1 MALRITGV
9 TRWLEERWYQGKTPG
24 PGLLTLA
31 WLFAGMVGLRRA
43 LYRSG
48 WLAVERLDCPVV
60 VVGNLTV
67 GGAGKTP
74 LTLALV
80 EGLRARG
87 WRPGVVSRGFGG
99 DTQHATLLPAAPDPT
114 RFGDEPCLIAERSG
128 VPVAVARRR
137 ADAGRLLR
145 TLRDVNVLI
154 ADDALQH
161 LALARDIEVLVIDG
175 RRLFGNGRLLPA
187 GPLRELPSRAARC
200 DFRVLNGDRVTI
212 SAANEAAVAAIAD
225 AWPMALQIERAV
237 RLDGKG
243 ERGLDSFRGEA
254 INAMAG
260 IADPARFFAALAGTG
275 VSASLH
281 PFADHHPFQ
290 AGDFAFDD
298 GRPLLMT
305 EKDAVKCR
313 AFSRPNWYYV
323 PADCL
328 LDPAFLDAVHARL
341 LTFASLT
348 R

>member
-1 MALRITGV
+1 M
-9 TRWLEERWYQGKTPG
+9 TRWLEDRWYQGKSVG
-24 PGLLTLA
+24 PGLLALA
-31 WLFAGMVGLRRA
+31 WIFGVVARLRRS

-48 WLAVERLDCPVV
+48 WLVVERLDCPVL

-74 LTLALV
+74 LTLGLV
-80 EGLRARG
+80 EGLLARG
-87 WRPGVVSRGFGG
+87 WRPGVISRGFGG
-99 DTQHATLLPAAPDPT
+99 DAQGATLLPDAPDPA

-137 ADAGRLLR
+137 AEAGRLLR
-145 TLRDVNVLI
+145 TKCEVNVLI

-175 RRLFGNGRLLPA
+175 RRLFGNARLLPA
-187 GPLRELPSRAARC
+187 GPLREPPAHALRC
-200 DFRVLNGDRVTI
+200 DFRVVNGEVV
-212 SAANEAAVAAIAD
+212 AANVAVDGVAAAIVD

-254 INAMAG
+254 INALAG
-260 IADPARFFAALAGTG
+260 IADPARFFAALAGKG
-275 VSASLH
+275 LSANLH

-290 AGDFAFDD
+290 AADFGFDD

-313 AFSRPNWYYV
+313 VFSRPNWYYV

-328 LDPAFLDAVHARL
+328 LDPAFLDSVHARL
-341 LTFASLT
+341 TAIVNPQP
-348 R
+348 

>member
-1 MALRITGV
+1 MSKAHLTAWLEQRWYDGVAAGVVLRLLAIVFACLAALRRT
-9 TRWLEERWYQGKTPG
+9 
-24 PGLLTLA
+24 
-31 WLFAGMVGLRRA
+31 
-43 LYRSG
+43 LYRWGVLKSD
-48 WLAVERLDCPVV
+48 RLDCPVL

-74 LTLALV
+74 LTLGLV

-87 WRPGVVSRGFGG
+87 WRPGVMSRGFGG
-99 DTQHATLLPAAPDPT
+99 DAQRATVLPDAPDPT
-114 RFGDEPCLIAERSG
+114 QFGDEPCLIAERTG

-137 ADAGRLLR
+137 AEAGRLLR
-145 TLRDVNVLI
+145 KTCDVNVLI

-161 LALARDIEVLVIDG
+161 VALARDIEVLVIDG

-200 DFRVLNGDRVTI
+200 DFRVLNGDAVAAG
-212 SAANEAAVAAIAD
+212 AANAAVATAIAD

-237 RLDGKG
+237 RLDGNG
-243 ERGLDSFRGEA
+243 ERGLESFRGQA
-254 INAMAG
+254 VNAMAG
-260 IADPARFFAALAGTG
+260 IADPARFFAALAGKG
-275 VSASLH
+275 LSASLH
-281 PFADHHPFQ
+281 PFPDHHPFQ
-290 AGDFAFDD
+290 AGDFGFDD

-323 PADCL
+323 PAECL

-341 LTFASLT
+341 LTFASLD

>member
-1 MALRITGV
+1 MNKQRLTAWLENRWYGGVAPGLVLRLLEALFARLAALR
-9 TRWLEERWYQGKTPG
+9 Q
-24 PGLLTLA
+24 
-31 WLFAGMVGLRRA
+31 A
-43 LYRSG
+43 LYRRG
-48 WLAVERLDCPVV
+48 VFKVDRLDCPVL
-60 VVGNLTV
+60 VVGNLSV

-74 LTLALV
+74 LTLGLV

-99 DTQHATLLPAAPDPT
+99 NAQGASLLPAAPDPAL
-114 RFGDEPCLIAERSG
+114 FGDEPCLIAERSG

-145 TLRDVNVLI
+145 QVSDVDVLI

-175 RRLFGNGRLLPA
+175 RRLFGNARLLPA
-187 GPLRELPSRAARC
+187 GPLREPLSRAPRC
-200 DFRVLNGDRVTI
+200 DFRVLNGDAHAVG
-212 SAANEAAVAAIAD
+212 AADERVAALIAD

-237 RLDGKG
+237 RLDGQG

-254 INAMAG
+254 VNALAG
-260 IADPARFFAALAGTG
+260 IADPARFFAALAGKG
-275 VSASLH
+275 VIASLY
-281 PFADHHPFQ
+281 PFADHHPFH
-290 AGDFAFDD
+290 ADDFGFDD

-313 AFSRPNWYYV
+313 AFSRPNWYCV

-341 LTFASLT
+341 LTFAKPRL
-348 R
+348 